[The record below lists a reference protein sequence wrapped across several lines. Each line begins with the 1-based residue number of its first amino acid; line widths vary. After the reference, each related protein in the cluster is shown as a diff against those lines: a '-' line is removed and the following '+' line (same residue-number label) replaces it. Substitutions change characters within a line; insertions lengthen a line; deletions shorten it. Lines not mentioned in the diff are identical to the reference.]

1 MVNSLF
7 MLGSSYNKK
16 RKISVVFMIGWIA
29 YMIIQSDDSLGVTF
43 PLVNA
48 MIFLG
53 LSIMINLI
61 KNRKINTVLSISS
74 ILIWSILIDTICY
87 FMYPIPNSTTNIF
100 GYIFQGIL
108 FNYRYIFTNI
118 IAVCIIHIFDSV
130 INKITILVKEKAIA

>member
-7 MLGSSYNKK
+7 MLGSSYNKN

-29 YMIIQSDDSLGVTF
+29 YMIIQSDASLGVTF

-74 ILIWSILIDTICY
+74 ILIWSIVIDTICY
-87 FMYPIPNSTTNIF
+87 FMYPIPNSATNIF